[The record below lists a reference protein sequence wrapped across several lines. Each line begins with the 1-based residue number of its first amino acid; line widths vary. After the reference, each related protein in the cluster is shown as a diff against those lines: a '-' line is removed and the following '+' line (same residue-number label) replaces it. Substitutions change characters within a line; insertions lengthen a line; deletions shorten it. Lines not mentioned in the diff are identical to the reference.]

1 MSEMS
6 QKESQQ
12 AHGKNDATAGP
23 AKVSGLGALL
33 RSERE
38 NRGLSHE
45 QLAQITRLRKAFL
58 EALENEEW
66 ENLPPSVFV
75 KGFIRSYA
83 KALGLDEGK
92 LLDLY
97 KSVVPDDVAPPI
109 PILVPKKPRKKI
121 PYVLALC
128 LIALAIAIYLFIGR
142 PSPEQGPVQSEK
154 GLPEQIQEE
163 PTKEETQPVVQ
174 EKAQEA
180 VSKKQ
185 EKTVEVAP
193 PRVGLAEIE
202 VPESEPEEKESTS
215 YPTDADLFTPSETV
229 PSGSTDWLVLTG
241 IVHLRTWIRIYIDD
255 EAPKEYILQPGSRPQ
270 WKAEKGFYVL
280 LGNAAG
286 MDFEF
291 DGKDIKELGE
301 LGQVVS
307 LRLPEGF
314 DRVIAE
320 E

>member
-1 MSEMS
+1 MPEMS

-12 AHGKNDATAGP
+12 AREKNEAMAGP
-23 AKVSGLGALL
+23 EKVTGLGALL
-33 RSERE
+33 RNERE

-45 QLAQITRLRKAFL
+45 QLSQVTRLRRHFL

-66 ENLPPSVFV
+66 QNLPPSVFV

-83 KALGLDEGK
+83 KALGLDEDK

-97 KSVVPDDVAPPI
+97 KNAVPEEVAPPI
-109 PILVPKKPRKKI
+109 PIIEPKKPRRRLAL
-121 PYVLALC
+121 VLALC
-128 LIALAIAIYLFIGR
+128 LGALAIAVYLWVGR
-142 PSPEQGPVQSEK
+142 PLPEQSTVQTEK
-154 GLPEQIQEE
+154 GLPAEIQEE
-163 PTKEETQPVVQ
+163 PAKEEAKPVVQ
-174 EKAQEA
+174 EMEQRE
-180 VSKKQ
+180 SLKKQ
-185 EKTVEVAP
+185 EKSVEGATP
-193 PRVGLAEIE
+193 SVGLAEMDI
-202 VPESEPEEKESTS
+202 PQSEPEEKEPTK
-215 YPTDADLFTPSETV
+215 YPTDEDLLTPSRAE
-229 PSGSTDWLVLTG
+229 PSGTPEWRVLTG

-270 WKAEKGFYVL
+270 WKARRGFYVL

-291 DGKDIKELGE
+291 DGKDIKDIGE

-307 LRLPEGF
+307 LRLPESF
-314 DRVIAE
+314 EREISE

>member
-1 MSEMS
+1 MPEMS

-12 AHGKNDATAGP
+12 AHGKNEATAGP
-23 AKVSGLGALL
+23 EKVSGLGALL
-33 RSERE
+33 RNERE

-45 QLAQITRLRKAFL
+45 QLSQVTRLRRHFL

-66 ENLPPSVFV
+66 QNLPPSVFV

-83 KALGLDEGK
+83 QALGLDEDK

-97 KSVVPDDVAPPI
+97 RSAVTEEVAPLTPI
-109 PILVPKKPRKKI
+109 IEPKKPRRRLVL
-121 PYVLALC
+121 VLALC
-128 LIALAIAIYLFIGR
+128 LGALAIALYLWIGR
-142 PSPEQGPVQSEK
+142 PLPEQSTVQTQK
-154 GLPEQIQEE
+154 GLPAEIQEE
-163 PTKEETQPVVQ
+163 PAKEEAQPVVQ
-174 EKAQEA
+174 EMEQGE
-180 VSKKQ
+180 SLKKK
-185 EKTVEVAP
+185 EETVEVAT
-193 PRVGLAEIE
+193 PRVGQAEMDI
-202 VPESEPEEKESTS
+202 PESKSEEKETTE
-215 YPTDADLFTPSETV
+215 YPTDEDLLTPARAES
-229 PSGSTDWLVLTG
+229 SGTTDWRVLTG

-270 WKAEKGFYVL
+270 WKARRGFYVL

-291 DGKDIKELGE
+291 DGKDIKDIGE

-314 DRVIAE
+314 EREISE

>member
-1 MSEMS
+1 MPEMS

-12 AHGKNDATAGP
+12 ARGKNEATVGP
-23 AKVSGLGALL
+23 EKISGLGALL
-33 RSERE
+33 RNERE

-45 QLAQITRLRKAFL
+45 QLSQVTRLRRHFL

-66 ENLPPSVFV
+66 QNLPPSVFV

-83 KALGLDEGK
+83 KALGLDEDK

-97 KSVVPDDVAPPI
+97 KNAVPEEVAPPT
-109 PILVPKKPRKKI
+109 PIIEPRKPRRRLAL
-121 PYVLALC
+121 VLALC
-128 LIALAIAIYLFIGR
+128 LGALAIALYLWIGR
-142 PSPEQGPVQSEK
+142 PLPEQSTVQTEK
-154 GLPEQIQEE
+154 GLPAEIQEE
-163 PTKEETQPVVQ
+163 PAKEEAQPVVQ
-174 EKAQEA
+174 EMEQRE
-180 VSKKQ
+180 SLKKQ
-185 EKTVEVAP
+185 EKTVEAATP
-193 PRVGLAEIE
+193 SVGPAEMDI
-202 VPESEPEEKESTS
+202 PGSEPEEKEPTK
-215 YPTDADLFTPSETV
+215 YPTDEDLLTPARAESSDT
-229 PSGSTDWLVLTG
+229 PDWRVLTG

-270 WKAEKGFYVL
+270 WKARKGFYVL

-291 DGKDIKELGE
+291 DGKDIKDIGG

-314 DRVIAE
+314 EREISE